1 MFARKTIDRITG
13 NVMASAAVGSALIL
27 IVIAAALAVRSAPLF
42 WSVPFT
48 DLFLGSTWM
57 PDDGHFGFLVPI
69 LGTLFVTGIAMVI
82 AIPLS
87 LLSAIYLAEY
97 APERVRAKLL
107 PLIDL
112 LAGIPPVIF
121 GVVGVLVVVPAVA
134 FLAANI
140 GPLGIPFF
148 GTTEYN
154 TGFSVLAGGIV
165 LAIMVFPIIIS
176 VSEQVL
182 RSVPAEIREA
192 SLGMGATRWQTIKHV
207 GLRLA
212 FPGIGAAIILGF
224 ARAFGETM
232 AVLMVVGNVAIIPVS
247 VFDPA
252 YPLPAL
258 IANNYGEM
266 MSIPLY
272 DSALL
277 FAALLLMIVVLAF
290 TVFARLILIR
300 IERGMAYG

>member
-1 MFARKTIDRITG
+1 MSARNLIDRITG
-13 NVMASAAVGSALIL
+13 NVMAAAAVGSALML
-27 IVIAAALAVRSAPLF
+27 LVIAAALCLRSIPILQTI
-42 WSVPFT
+42 PIH

-57 PDDGHFGFLVPI
+57 PVEGHFGFLVPI
-69 LGTLFVTGIAMVI
+69 LGTVFVTAIAMVI

-87 LLSAIYLAEY
+87 ILSAIYLAEY
-97 APERVRAKLL
+97 ATERVRAKIL

-121 GVVGVLVVVPAVA
+121 GVWGVLVIVPSVA
-134 FLAANI
+134 ALARNI

-154 TGFSVLAGGIV
+154 TGFSILAAGIV

-176 VSEQVL
+176 ISEQVL
-182 RSVPAEIREA
+182 RAVPADIREA
-192 SLGMGATRWQTIKHV
+192 SLGMGATKWQTIKHV
-207 GLRLA
+207 ELKMA
-212 FPGIGAAIILGF
+212 FSGIAAAVILGF
-224 ARAFGETM
+224 SRAFGETI
-232 AVLMVVGNVAIIPVS
+232 AVLMVVGNVALIPNS

-252 YPLPAL
+252 LPLPSL

-277 FAALLLMIVVLAF
+277 FAALIVMSVILVF
-290 TVFARLILIR
+290 TVIARLILIR
-300 IERGMAYG
+300 IEKGMAYG